1 MRRIFMTLVLAGA
14 VSTAPAD
21 VLELKDGGAVD
32 GTYLG
37 GDRSEVKFMA
47 SDGTLRRY
55 SIENISN
62 IRLGAAEAEKK
73 VATRSRAAVSGYSP
87 KTIPMGTVVAI
98 RMIDSV
104 EADFSAVGSQY
115 RASVDE
121 AIVVDGEEIVSR
133 GADAMVEITRVQEA
147 GKVKGR
153 DEITMALASVMVG
166 ERVIA
171 LNSEYAEVKGKS
183 KGKQTAKTTAIT
195 TGIGAAVGA
204 ILGGGK
210 GAAIGAG
217 AGAGAGVL
225 VSAVRGEKLNIPSET
240 ELEFTLREPVTV
252 ASGR

>member
-1 MRRIFMTLVLAGA
+1 MRKIFMTLVLACA

-21 VLELKDGGAVD
+21 VLEFHDGRSVD

-37 GDRSEVKFMA
+37 GDSSEVKFMA
-47 SDGTLRRY
+47 NDGTLRRY
-55 SIENISN
+55 SIGNISS
-62 IRLGAAEAEKK
+62 IRLGTAHSEKK
-73 VATRSRAAVSGYSP
+73 AVSRARSAASVSG
-87 KTIPMGTVVAI
+87 KTIPAGTVVAI
-98 RMIDSV
+98 RMIDPV
-104 EADFSAVGSQY
+104 QADATAVGSQY

-121 AIVVDGEEIVSR
+121 PIVVDGEEIVPR

-147 GKVKGR
+147 GKVKGQ
-153 DEITMALASVMVG
+153 DQISMALASVMAG
-166 ERVIA
+166 DRTIA
-171 LNSEYAEVKGKS
+171 LNSEYAEVRGKS

-225 VSAVRGEKLNIPSET
+225 VSATRGEKLNIPSET

-252 ASGR
+252 LAGR